1 MICGVIITPSKLSG
15 QNYMAKMPYT
25 SKTEINALDLFS
37 KKYFRQV
44 RLRHVTKVR
53 FGQVTHAQYALSG
66 TPRDRHATGALGK
79 FFIQSF
85 GRSRLENS
93 KGPESNIQDMKN
105 FLAFPSFFFISLGIK
120 ILRTISWNFPIRTY
134 CGYSNF
140 TFLPKSPFI
149 YQITY
154 LSTHI

>member
-1 MICGVIITPSKLSG
+1 MDKIIWQKCQIPQRPKSTRLIYLVKNIFVRLGYITWPKLG
-15 QNYMAKMPYT
+15 
-25 SKTEINALDLFS
+25 L
-37 KKYFRQV
+37 V
-44 RLRHVTKVR
+44 RLRMR
-53 FGQVTHAQYALSG
+53 N
-66 TPRDRHATGALGK
+66 TPLVELRATGMWPAHLFN
-79 FFIQSF
+79 FFFQC
-85 GRSRLENS
+85 RLENS

-154 LSTHI
+154 IPKYSYIIWPRP